1 MSETI
6 VSSSYVSSQQHYY
19 YACFAKKEIKA
30 QNSSG
35 TCPGHTASEQQNRGS
50 KAGGVVPKPLLY
62 MLLCVSSS
70 PPSTE
75 LWVAGT
81 EQRHGLCLQCN
92 ASAQIQAGLSRLQL
106 ENAINSL
113 CWIARAQG
121 NQILRI
127 WRSVWGWRE
136 PQFRKRF
143 TDFGEPASHFKS
155 LYALECVPESKMS
168 YQVWLSSKSDWLE
181 HRLTVPSKNPQWVC
195 LTF

>member
-1 MSETI
+1 MSGTI
-6 VSSSYVSSQQHYY
+6 VSCSYVSSQQHYY

-50 KAGGVVPKPLLY
+50 KAGGVVPKALLY
-62 MLLCVSSS
+62 MLLCVTSS

-81 EQRHGLCLQCN
+81 EQRHRLCLQCN

-113 CWIARAQG
+113 CWIAM
-121 NQILRI
+121 
-127 WRSVWGWRE
+127 SSRE
-136 PQFRKRF
+136 S
-143 TDFGEPASHFKS
+143 DFEDLKICLVAGGTTISE
-155 LYALECVPESKMS
+155 EI
-168 YQVWLSSKSDWLE
+168 
-181 HRLTVPSKNPQWVC
+181 HRLWWTC
-195 LTF
+195 IAL